1 MNITT
6 SSTIDDRI
14 MPVLL
19 VLFIGSG
26 YSALIHEIVWFGLLR
41 HPLKVYGFLELG
53 IGKRTGSSRSL
64 PWSRILRSHLRGFQ
78 GYGSG

>member
-1 MNITT
+1 
-6 SSTIDDRI
+6 

-26 YSALIHEIVWFGLLR
+26 YSALMIHEIVWFGLLR

-53 IGKRTGSSRSL
+53 IGKLTGSSRSL